1 LAVPPP
7 FAKDALDPEALFEKE
22 GGSNANGI

>member
-1 LAVPPP
+1 VPPP